1 MVPLLALTLPALA
14 WNPDAGV
21 IPSLTDAATPFGT
34 SNPDAL
40 PSIVDGNTATHWQ
53 TGACYPTGWLSRP
66 DLDLALGRC
75 ATAGT
80 CTGTSGDATPLT
92 DGNERGTT
100 VSVPVGTDGVAR
112 VRVTLAEARTLARV
126 RLHGVWSGSLS
137 VVGERADGSTVALGT
152 AGPSSEARTPV
163 DVDLSATDAIVEVRL
178 EGATAFTL
186 NEVGLLGDVCF
197 QVGGVD
203 FGSPREVGWVRLRHW
218 AGGNTWRSQLV
229 ASDDG
234 VTWTHLAELDPESLA
249 YADVVLGTPVTTRFL
264 AVRHDIDDGDWKKAY
279 VWELDAWDAIGPYGP
294 EPVAEANPVV
304 FAELLGVNGLWGWG
318 TSAFSDSAPAGAGP
332 DRWDGRVGHA
342 RNYHNLTWDVT
353 DPDHVPDYDAMAA
366 GSGTEAMSWLDWDR
380 EYGAWRARGIPS
392 IDVSLQFTERGT
404 PAASFDDP
412 YAAGFGFGRSFARH
426 FGPTAGTGAVASLEV
441 GNEPWDYPADLYAAY
456 LDGMTAGVK
465 EGDPAMMVLAG
476 AFQAHTPELPGATGG
491 HYMGARVSEAAA
503 AHLDAVNLH
512 AYSFWYDAA
521 GVRRGVPPEHP
532 ESSMRE
538 VFSGLRWRDTNLPGK
553 PVWLTEWGWDSPGGG
568 EDCTG
573 TECVSEVSQ
582 ARYLVRGAMLGARWG
597 LARMTWYFFAN
608 VEGSPGLFG
617 RSGLLASK
625 ATNFAPKRS
634 YVALG
639 ALVARLG
646 DRRFLSALQ
655 EDDAGYAYLL
665 GGADGV
671 PTHLVA
677 WLPVPG
683 DDATTSTLVLP
694 APGEATNAFTL
705 DGSDAAGEE
714 AALPSVVAL
723 GDAAGW
729 EVPVSAAP
737 VVITFTAFPE
747 DTGGNDTSVTDSGTE
762 GGSDT
767 AGVGFDDTVAK
778 DEGGCGCASV
788 DSWGGGHAAAVG
800 PSGAQGGERGEGAFA
815 GRRGRAG
822 RGQRPTPPPE
832 VAIQWRP
839 RGGPPL
845 RNASPGLLV
854 GGTILGLLAARRRQR

>member
-1 MVPLLALTLPALA
+1 MPTLILALTLPALA

-21 IPSLTDAATPFGT
+21 IPSLTDRATPWGT
-34 SNPDAL
+34 SNPGAL
-40 PSIVDGNTATHWQ
+40 PNIVDGNTQTHWQ

-75 ATAGT
+75 AVASA
-80 CTGTSGDATPLT
+80 CTGTSGDPDALT
-92 DGNERGTT
+92 DGNERGSS
-100 VSVPVGTDGVAR
+100 VSVPVGGDGVAR
-112 VRVTLAEARTLARV
+112 VRVTLAEARSLARV
-126 RLHGVWSGSLS
+126 RLHGVWSGSLG
-137 VVGERADGSTVALGT
+137 VVGEHRDGSTVSLGS
-152 AGPSSEARTPV
+152 AAASGDARTPV
-163 DVDLSATDAIVEVRL
+163 NVDLSDTADFVAVRL
-178 EGATAFTL
+178 ESPTSFTL
-186 NEVGLLGDVCF
+186 NEVGLLSDVCF

-203 FGSPREVGWVRLRHW
+203 FGTPREVGWVRLRHW

-234 VTWTHLAELDPESLA
+234 LTWAPLAELDPDSLA
-249 YADVVLGTPVTTRFL
+249 YADVVLETPVTTRFL

-279 VWELDAWDAIGPYGP
+279 VWELDAWDAVGPYGP
-294 EPVAEANPVV
+294 APVPEANPVA
-304 FAELLGVNGLWGWG
+304 FADLLGANGIWGWG
-318 TSAFSDSAPAGAGP
+318 TGDFSDRAAAGAGP
-332 DRWDGRVGHA
+332 DHWDGLVGHA

-366 GSGTEAMSWLDWDR
+366 GRGTEAMSWLDWDR
-380 EYGAWRARGIPS
+380 EYGAWRDRGIPS

-465 EGDPAMMVLAG
+465 EGDPAMGVLAG
-476 AFQAHTPELPGATGG
+476 AFQAHTPELPDAIGG

-503 AHLDAVNLH
+503 ARLDAVNLH
-512 AYSFWYDAA
+512 AYSFWYDAG
-521 GVRRGVPPEHP
+521 GVRRGVQPEHP
-532 ESSMRE
+532 QSSLRE
-538 VFSGLRWRDTNLPGK
+538 VFSGVRWRDANLPGK

-625 ATNFAPKRS
+625 ATNFAPKRG
-634 YVALG
+634 YVALE
-639 ALVARLG
+639 AFVARLG
-646 DRRFLSALQ
+646 DRRFLSVLQ
-655 EDDAGYAYLL
+655 EDDEDGYAYLL

-683 DDATTSTLVLP
+683 DDTTTETLVLP
-694 APGEATNAFTL
+694 APGAATGAFTL
-705 DGSDAAGEE
+705 DGSDPAGEIV
-714 AALPSVVAL
+714 ALPSVVAL
-723 GDAAGW
+723 GDAAEW
-729 EVPVSAAP
+729 EIPVSAAP
-737 VVITFTAFPE
+737 VVIAFTAFPD
-747 DTGGNDTSVTDSGTE
+747 DTGNDTAVTDSGAGDT
-762 GGSDT
+762 SDT
-767 AGVGFDDTVAK
+767 AGDGAAGTDDETVVK
-778 DEGGCGCASV
+778 DGGGCGCASV
-788 DSWGGGHAAAVG
+788 DSWGGGG
-800 PSGAQGGERGEGAFA
+800 S
-815 GRRGRAG
+815 
-822 RGQRPTPPPE
+822 
-832 VAIQWRP
+832 
-839 RGGPPL
+839 
-845 RNASPGLLV
+845 SPGIV
-854 GGTILGLLAARRRQR
+854 VAGAVLGMLAVRRRRR